1 MSEVG
6 AQTPAA
12 ASPFAPATARTEIG
26 VVAIGRNEG
35 DRLRQCLE
43 SIGALAHHAVYVD
56 SGSTDGSPEMA
67 RGLGVDVVDLDM
79 GIPFTAARA
88 RNEGLR
94 RLKQRMPGVRYVQ
107 FVDGDC
113 EVVAGWMTTA
123 AAFLDA
129 HPRVAAA
136 CGRRRERHPENSVY
150 NRLCDIEWNTP
161 VGEDAVFGGDVMIRA
176 QDMKRSG
183 GYDATL
189 IAGED
194 PDLAVRIRKMGRKV
208 LRVEQDMTLHDAGM
222 TRFSQWWTRALRGG
236 HAFAE
241 GAERHADQH
250 FWAREV
256 RSNWAWGAALPAFG
270 IGMLVPTL
278 GTSAVLAAAGYG
290 TLFARVL
297 KDAQARGLAPREA
310 RMYAVF
316 CTIAK
321 VPQAAGQAKYW
332 WGRVRK
338 KRSGLIEYKDR

>member
-6 AQTPAA
+6 AQTPTA

-123 AAFLDA
+123 AAFLDV

-161 VGEDAVFGGDVMIRA
+161 IGEAGGCGGDALMRA
-176 QDMKRSG
+176 DALGEVG
-183 GYDATL
+183 GYRDAM
-189 IAGED
+189 IAAED
-194 PDLAVRIRKMGRKV
+194 SELCVR
-208 LRVEQDMTLHDAGM
+208 LRLKGWQIWRLDAEMTVHDAAI
-222 TRFSQWWTRALRGG
+222 TRIGQWWKRAKRAGY
-236 HAFAE
+236 AFAE
-241 GAERHADQH
+241 GAVLHGALPER
-250 FWAREV
+250 FFVRES
-256 RSNWAWGAALPAFG
+256 RSALLWGAVIPLAIVASTLLAGPMALWAWMIYPLQVLKLFLRGSGGARARAERALF
-270 IGMLVPTL
+270 LTL
-278 GTSAVLAAAGYG
+278 GKFAEASGQLKYFAHRLSG
-290 TLFARVL
+290 T
-297 KDAQARGLAPREA
+297 RGR
-310 RMYAVF
+310 
-316 CTIAK
+316 I
-321 VPQAAGQAKYW
+321 
-332 WGRVRK
+332 
-338 KRSGLIEYKDR
+338 IEYK